1 MTIQTFPLEK
11 IQKVRRFI
19 SNGLTVTANLE
30 TWTGSGSDDA
40 GELPE
45 PESIDELGHL
55 FSVGSFSELD
65 DDAQSAHSQGKW
77 LISTADIAGVLIKLP
92 GLTLKPGIR
101 LVSYLYR
108 IQDDGI
114 GVVWALP
121 EKYSHTA
128 QLEDALTQAG
138 DRQQYPKP
146 TGVLDDV
153 MEAIEG
159 DRSHASFLMA
169 SILRRELQ
177 EFGAVGRSR
186 NWGHH
191 RLISTLPAQVSKQL
205 GSEPRDF
212 SPRVRLLPDA
222 RAAVEFFSCRITPP
236 HQIFRHVDQ
245 YPPNRYVPDSLDRL
259 IATAQH

>member
-19 SNGLTVTANLE
+19 SNGLTVTASSG
-30 TWTGSGSDDA
+30 TWAGSGANDGD
-40 GELPE
+40 ELPE
-45 PESIDELGHL
+45 PESIDELGNL
-55 FSVGSFSELD
+55 FSVGSFSESD
-65 DDAQSAHSQGKW
+65 DDVRSAHLYGKW
-77 LISTADIAGVLIKLP
+77 SISTVDLAGILIKLP

-108 IQDDGI
+108 IQDDGV

-121 EKYSHTA
+121 EDYSHTA
-128 QLEDALTQAG
+128 QLEDALIRAG
-138 DRQQYPKP
+138 DRHQYPKP

-153 MEAIEG
+153 MDAIEG
-159 DRSHASFLMA
+159 DRSHASFLIA

-177 EFGAVGRSR
+177 EFGAIGRSR
-186 NWGHH
+186 HWEHH
-191 RLISTLPAQVSKQL
+191 RLINTLPAQVSQQL

-212 SPRVRLLPDA
+212 SPRVRLLPDE
-222 RAAVEFFSCRITPP
+222 RAAVEFFTCRITPP

-245 YPPNRYVPDSLDRL
+245 YPPDRYTPDSLDRL